1 MSDLQR
7 TNKVEC
13 GRWLIMDDGTV
24 FGWNSILA
32 NNPKVREVSGEVAFP
47 DRHIPEGQE
56 GRESI
61 IDLDQDPSEPV
72 PRPVGQGLKDSPGPW
87 PSSTSD
93 TAPVS
98 NPGDGSKPVAGS
110 SEASGLF
117 LG

>member
-7 TNKVEC
+7 TNKVER

-47 DRHIPEGQE
+47 SRHIPEGQE
-56 GRESI
+56 GREST

-72 PRPVGQGLKDSPGPW
+72 PGPVDQSLKDSPGPW
-87 PSSTSD
+87 PSPTSD
-93 TAPVS
+93 AAPVVDS
-98 NPGDGSKPVAGS
+98 GEVSRS
-110 SEASGLF
+110 SPI
-117 LG
+117 